1 VAIHPSEQIFYE
13 VFKVLKPRTAMP
25 EIEVRFHP
33 YADVNHVIRMRG
45 GKIEVGLSDLVAA
58 APPTVLEALAFILLS
73 KLYRKPVPKRYQ
85 LRYRQ
90 FLNRRVIRD
99 KVHAIRRVRGRKWVG
114 NPAGEHFHLE
124 KIFDTLNE
132 KHFDG
137 LLGRPRLSW
146 SRAPS
151 RTLLGHWD
159 SAHNAIIVSR
169 IFDSAATPRYVVE
182 YILYHEMLH
191 LKYPV
196 EHRNGRRCVHS
207 AAFRREEKSFPHFA
221 AAKHLLDSL

>member
-1 VAIHPSEQIFYE
+1 VIHPSEQIFYE
-13 VFKVLKPRTAMP
+13 VFKTLKPRTAMP

-33 YADVNHVIRMRG
+33 YADVNHVIRMRQG
-45 GKIEVGLSDLVAA
+45 RIDVGLSDMVEA

-73 KLYRKPVPKRYQ
+73 KLYRKPVPKRFQ

-90 FLNRRVIRD
+90 FLSRRVVRD

-114 NPAGEHFHLE
+114 DPAGEHFHLE
-124 KIFDTLNE
+124 EIFDRLNV
-132 KHFDG
+132 KYFNG

-146 SRAPS
+146 SRTTS

-159 SAHNAIIVSR
+159 AAHNAIIVSR
-169 IFDSAATPRYVVE
+169 IFDRAATPLYLVE

-196 EHRNGRRCVHS
+196 EHSNGRRCVHS
-207 AAFRREEKSFPHFA
+207 AAFREEERRFPRFA
-221 AAKHLLDSL
+221 AAKHLLDTL